1 MRQIVPVTTL
11 LLLCAPAVSAQVD
24 CERWGDIDFFYQT
37 DAAEEVRHCLDLGAD
52 VNARLDGGRTP
63 LHVAYA
69 WARDSSVVGILV
81 EAGADVNA
89 RDDEGHTPLHV
100 AVCALRPAIETVA
113 LLVTAGADVN
123 ARDNEGRTPLHVA
136 CWSSGGAAVLDQLVA
151 AGADVNARDD
161 QGWTPLHAAGR
172 RKNIAGR
179 IEHLVALGADVN
191 ARTHGYATPLHL
203 AAAGGDPTGI
213 VALGAAGADM
223 HARDVNGDTPLHE
236 AAWRSDDPGVI
247 TALVAAGAQLD
258 IRDARGN
265 TPLHHSWSNDNR
277 AVSRTLLELGA
288 DPLAR
293 NDLGQVADPE
303 NCRNWTAPEFARGG
317 NVQALAACVASGN
330 DLNARDERGNTRLHH
345 AVADEDSTLVAWL
358 LGAGADA
365 NTANDRNETPL
376 HRAAGRSDPAIVSLL
391 LEAGADPNALSH
403 GGTPLHTAAERYA
416 GSNVVTPLLE
426 AGADVGAR
434 DGTGAT
440 PLHRA
445 RGPEAINALLA
456 AGADVHATDDRGRT
470 PLHPV
475 PSSRSYD
482 DGSRVSALG
491 GAGADVD
498 AQDLSGRTPLHQA
511 AEFRLANVIT
521 ELVAAGADLE
531 LPDAAGN
538 TPLHMA
544 SSRLWRDTV
553 VVQRLLELGADS
565 GARNHRGEIAY
576 PVETADATECAAW
589 NSAGFMAAATPE
601 AITECLEAGQEVDSR
616 NAAGETPLHLAASG
630 GDPSVVELL
639 LEAGAD
645 PRARDGNGATPLH
658 RAAGSGSSDNV
669 TMLLGAGAELEARDS
684 RQATPLLRALDRG
697 GRRDALTVA
706 ALLDAGADVTARTEN
721 GETPLYRAVA
731 WARHPGLVRRLL
743 GLGADPDAGP
753 SLQSPL
759 HGAARSPSPYNPDVV
774 LALLEGGAK
783 VNLRDDN
790 GNTPLHVAVSSWLGD
805 DTEIA
810 MALVQAGAEANALN
824 DEGMTPLHLAL
835 ATGNLAHA
843 TALLQAGADV
853 NARSPIGDTPLHVV
867 ILLEEPPEV
876 ESRENWMDFSERVP
890 RQNVPARTEASL
902 QRDTAMIAA
911 LAGVGADLDARGALG
926 LTPVELATRN
936 GRLRLA
942 ARLIELGAD
951 PATPAGGPV
960 LPRVCDWAHSNVF
973 AVAPLVTLEGCL
985 ELGADVSARDRNG
998 DTPLHTLMR
1007 LLRWNHSFAPAAITL
1022 FHAAGADLNARDGSG
1037 RTPLDL
1043 AIAQDKPAVIARLL
1057 ELGAVSTLADD
1068 SSAIDPAASCEEWPS
1083 PAFFRR
1089 ATVEVVAGCIE
1100 AGAEV
1105 NAAADLGRTPLHQ
1118 AAAESPS
1125 PAVVAELLRR
1135 GADLTARLAGGRTAV
1150 HEAAR
1155 SNPNPAVLAAL
1166 LDAGAR
1172 VDVRGGNEIEWN
1184 RRQLSH
1190 EGITPNAWGGTH
1202 GVSSYARSRTPLH
1215 EAAVANSNPEVVA
1228 ALIAAGADV
1237 HARADLAG
1245 EYEPDATPLYWAA
1258 SANPDT
1264 RVLEL
1269 LVQAGADVNA
1279 PGGSGRTP
1287 LHIAALRNP
1296 VAFPMLLELGADP
1309 EAVDREGRTPMD
1321 YAVDNLWLQGWEVV
1335 RSRMEER

>member
-11 LLLCAPAVSAQVD
+11 LLLCAPALSAQVE
-24 CERWGDIDFFYQT
+24 CEDWGVAGFLYQRT
-37 DAAEEVRHCLDLGAD
+37 AADWVRGCLEAGAD
-52 VNARLDGGRTP
+52 VNARFDRGETS
-63 LHVAYA
+63 LHMAVR
-69 WARDSSVVGILV
+69 WPRDTLVIAILV
-81 EAGADVNA
+81 EAGADVNV

-113 LLVTAGADVN
+113 LLVTAGADVY
-123 ARDNEGRTPLHVA
+123 ARDNEGRTPLHVV
-136 CWSSGGAAVLDQLVA
+136 CWNSGGAAVLDQLVA

-161 QGWTPLHAAGR
+161 RGWTPLHAAGWR
-172 RKNIAGR
+172 GNSAGL
-179 IEHLVALGADVN
+179 IEHLVALGADVD
-191 ARTHGYATPLHL
+191 ARDDRGETPLHM
-203 AAAGGDPTGI
+203 AAANGDSSQI
-213 VALGAAGADM
+213 VALVRAGSE
-223 HARDVNGDTPLHE
+223 VNVRAQDGDTPLHE

-247 TALVAAGAQLD
+247 TALAAAGAELNV
-258 IRDARGN
+258 RDAQGN
-265 TPLHHSWSNDNR
+265 TPLHRSWFNDNR
-277 AVSRTLLELGA
+277 AVSRRLLELGA

-293 NDLGQVADPE
+293 NDLGQVADPD
-303 NCRNWTAPEFARGG
+303 NCRNWTAREFARGG

-358 LGAGADA
+358 LDAGADA
-365 NTANDRNETPL
+365 NAANNRSETPL
-376 HRAAGRSDPAIVSLL
+376 HSSALARDRAIVALL

-403 GGTPLHTAAERYA
+403 GGTPLHTAAESHA
-416 GSNVVTPLLE
+416 GSDEVATLLE

-445 RGPEAINALLA
+445 QGLEAINTLLA
-456 AGADVHATDDRGRT
+456 AGADVRATDDRGRT

-475 PSSRSYD
+475 PSSWFRYD
-482 DGSRVSALG
+482 DGSKVSALV
-491 GAGADVD
+491 GAGADVN
-498 AQDLSGRTPLHQA
+498 ARDLSGRTALHQA
-511 AEFRLANVIT
+511 AELGVTTIIT
-521 ELVAAGADLE
+521 ELVAAGAELE

-538 TPLHMA
+538 TPLHVA
-544 SSRLWRDTV
+544 WSRRDTT
-553 VVQRLLELGADS
+553 VVQRLLELGADP

-589 NSAGFMAAATPE
+589 NSAGSMATATPE
-601 AITECLEAGQEVDSR
+601 AIAACLEAGREVDSR
-616 NAAGETPLHLAASG
+616 NAEGEMPLHWAASG
-630 GDPSVVELL
+630 GDPSVVALL

-645 PRARDGNGATPLH
+645 PEARDGGEATPLH
-658 RAAGSGSSDNV
+658 WAATSGSLDNV
-669 TMLLGAGAELEARDS
+669 TMLLATGAELEARDS
-684 RQATPLLRALDRG
+684 RQETPLLRALYRG
-697 GRRDALTVA
+697 GRRDPLTVA
-706 ALLDAGADVTARTEN
+706 ALLDAGADVTARAEN
-721 GETPLYRAVA
+721 GETPLYRAVG
-731 WARHPGLVRRLL
+731 WARDPGLVRRMLE
-743 GLGADPDAGP
+743 LGADPDAGP

-759 HGAARSPSPYNPDVV
+759 HVVARFPSPFRLDMV
-774 LALLEGGAK
+774 LALLEGGAE
-783 VNLRDDN
+783 VNPRHDN
-790 GNTPLHVAVSSWLGD
+790 GNTPLHVAVSSWRGD

-810 MALVQAGAEANALN
+810 MALLQAGAEVNALN

-835 ATGNLAHA
+835 ATGNPAHA
-843 TALLQAGADV
+843 NALLQAGADV

-876 ESRENWMDFSERVP
+876 ESRESWMDFNEMVR

-1007 LLRWNHSFAPAAITL
+1007 LLRWNHSFAPAGITL
-1022 FHAAGADLNARDGSG
+1022 FHTAGADLNARDGSG

-1043 AIAQDKPAVIARLL
+1043 AIAQGKPAVIARLL

-1155 SNPNPAVLAAL
+1155 SNPNPGVLAAL

-1172 VDVRGGNEIEWN
+1172 VDVRGGNEIERN
-1184 RRQLSH
+1184 RRWRGY
-1190 EGITPNAWGGTH
+1190 EGITLNAWGGTH

-1215 EAAVANSNPEVVA
+1215 EAVVANSNPEIVA

-1279 PGGSGRTP
+1279 RGGSGRTP
-1287 LHIAALRNP
+1287 LHSAALRNP

-1335 RSRMEER
+1335 RSRMEERY